1 MPGDPD
7 RISGDSA
14 GDGPIPLWTDTL
26 FAAAAEPPEG
36 RTASGEDVMSAV
48 APMRPEQMKP
58 FVDGTVEVFQ
68 CLLRI
73 RLKESAVEFKDAAEG
88 TFDLSAVIGLTGAAT
103 GSFVLSAPCETAR
116 RLVGRMLGQGEAVSD
131 QDMADGT
138 GELLNIIAGRAC
150 QKLGSLGIEGLYLS
164 LPTVVVGRHRVV
176 WATKDLPCL
185 LMRFF
190 DSDLGSFSIEVN
202 LKSGC

>member
-1 MPGDPD
+1 M
-7 RISGDSA
+7 S
-14 GDGPIPLWTDTL
+14 TV
-26 FAAAAEPPEG
+26 
-36 RTASGEDVMSAV
+36 ASMK
-48 APMRPEQMKP
+48 PEQMKP

-68 CLLRI
+68 SLLRI
-73 RLKESAVEFKDAAEG
+73 RLKESAVEFKNAAEG

-116 RLVGRMLGQGEAVSD
+116 RLVGRMLGENGAVSD

-150 QKLGSLGIEGLYLS
+150 RKLGELGIEGLYLS
-164 LPTVVVGRHRVV
+164 LPTVVMGRHRVV

-190 DSDLGSFSIEVN
+190 DTDLGSFSIEVN